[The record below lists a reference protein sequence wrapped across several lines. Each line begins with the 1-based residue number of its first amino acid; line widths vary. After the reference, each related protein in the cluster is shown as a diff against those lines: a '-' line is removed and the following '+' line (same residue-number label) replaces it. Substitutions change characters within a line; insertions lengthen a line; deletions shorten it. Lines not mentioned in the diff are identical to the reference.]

1 MPVIEDQGDPD
12 LSVPGPLP
20 EKEGG
25 LGRRAGKHMVW
36 ITGAASWH
44 LSPQLGACRLLGRP
58 PLPPS
63 HQTQPWSDTPH
74 PRKQS
79 LLLTAVFQ
87 LCNPPGLAPSP
98 SWRPGEPGEAQ
109 KGRLGNTA
117 EAGRGGG
124 GPAPC
129 PSPSRRDF
137 RGAAPPPQVA
147 VQVPKLA
154 LKPYSPGFK
163 SKFCT
168 LLAASQSPHLDPGV

>member
-20 EKEGG
+20 EKERG
-25 LGRRAGKHMVW
+25 LGRQAGKHMVW
-36 ITGAASWH
+36 ITGTASWH

-87 LCNPPGLAPSP
+87 LCSPPGVAPSP
-98 SWRPGEPGEAQ
+98 SWGARGGSEREARQ
-109 KGRLGNTA
+109 HGRGRL
-117 EAGRGGG
+117 G

-137 RGAAPPPQVA
+137 QGAAPPPPQVA

-154 LKPYSPGFK
+154 LKPYSPGFR

-168 LLAASQSPHLDPGV
+168 LLAESQSPHLDHGV